1 LSLVVLAVL
10 EEATEKARRDVWV
23 TTRRLAKRN
32 AVGANILFS
41 ELDHY
46 YYRNV
51 NDGVCAAV
59 DGSRL

>member
-46 YYRNV
+46 YYRNE
-51 NDGVCAAV
+51 
-59 DGSRL
+59 SE